1 MLKRQKE
8 VALYQLSEEEKVIKQ
23 LERMYQ
29 KALEDV
35 EMVIRILMTDEQTPS
50 KINRI
55 GYQQKLKAQLEGVL
69 EALHN
74 NEYKTINAFLQDS
87 YTDSFVGTMYDLHG
101 QKVPMILPLDQ
112 NAAVKAIQ
120 LDAKLSERKIHPN
133 LNGEHVTL
141 YESLGVDVNK
151 LKKTIRQ
158 EITRGLATGMA
169 VKDIARNISFA
180 TNAPLNRAKTIARTE
195 SHRIQETSKQ
205 DARHAAKANGAD
217 LVKYWDS
224 IMDGDTR
231 SAHRQLDGQTREVDE
246 PFEVNGHRA
255 MQPGGFG
262 IPGMDIRCRCMA
274 LTRAKY
280 RLSDEDLQRM
290 QEKAKFW
297 DLDKTESFEDFKK
310 KYLKASEALKNQG
323 KSGIMNA
330 EEILIPR
337 SVGARGANYEI
348 ELPDGETTHLTE
360 GTRIT
365 NIKVIAGKGR
375 DRQIDEID
383 ILLARWGGSADEWQ
397 KKKGMGFVDYAGE
410 SYEAELHWY
419 EEPTAGR
426 HKWKVKP
433 DADGNWFRED

>member
-1 MLKRQKE
+1 MFKRQKE

-35 EMVIRILMTDEQTPS
+35 EMVIRILMTDELTPS

-55 GYQQKLKAQLEGVL
+55 GYQKKLKAQLEGVL

-101 QKVPMILPLDQ
+101 QDVPMILPIDQ
-112 NAAVKAIQ
+112 NVAVKAIQ

-141 YESLGVDVNK
+141 YESLGVDVDK

-158 EITRGLATGMA
+158 EITRGLATSMA
-169 VKDIARNISFA
+169 VKDIARNISFV
-180 TNAPLNRAKTIARTE
+180 TKAPLSRAKTIARTE

-231 SAHRQLDGQTREVDE
+231 STHRQLDGQTREVDE
-246 PFEVNGHRA
+246 SFQLNGHRA

-262 IPGMDIRCRCMA
+262 IPGMDINCRCMA
-274 LTRAKY
+274 LTRARYK
-280 RLSDEDLQRM
+280 LSDADLKRM
-290 QEKAKFW
+290 QEKAEFW
-297 DLDKTESFEDFKK
+297 DLDKARSFEDFKK
-310 KYLKASEALKNQG
+310 KYLKAAETLKNQG
-323 KSGIMNA
+323 KSGIIKPDKVMSGHESTPKKSAPNTVIDHVGKDGA
-330 EEILIPR
+330 VNMRSFYGNDGMKSMDINTDNHGNPKRHPYGKHGEHAHDYEWDENGVLKNKTTREISDEER
-337 SVGARGANYEI
+337 ERNG
-348 ELPDGETTHLTE
+348 
-360 GTRIT
+360 
-365 NIKVIAGKGR
+365 
-375 DRQIDEID
+375 D
-383 ILLARWGGSADEWQ
+383 IL
-397 KKKGMGFVDYAGE
+397 
-410 SYEAELHWY
+410 
-419 EEPTAGR
+419 
-426 HKWKVKP
+426 
-433 DADGNWFRED
+433 